1 MSLLLGSYA
10 GLIVLTCKSTFN
22 DMRNLTV
29 DSVSLASP
37 CANLK
42 VTFVFQLA
50 QVLDESAGVS
60 PTFEFGNLFQDE
72 TLGKDLGCPWLP
84 ICMVARSR
92 QRFRTLIRQFII

>member
-1 MSLLLGSYA
+1 
-10 GLIVLTCKSTFN
+10 
-22 DMRNLTV
+22 MRNLTV
-29 DSVSLASP
+29 ASVSFASS

-60 PTFEFGNLFQDE
+60 PTFEFGNLFLDE

-92 QRFRTLIRQFII
+92 QGFRTLIGHFRI